1 MALRAVPD
9 KNLASGVTDE
19 IRAAIQAGDLAPG
32 ERLVERKLA
41 DTLGVSHIPVREALA
56 KLADE
61 GLVERLPRR
70 GARVATLTAADLEE
84 ISSLRTL
91 LEQFVVVR
99 VQRRWDE
106 RTETRLRKIV
116 DSMVLAA
123 KRGDSARMFDLDR
136 KFHEQLWELADH
148 RLLMGLA
155 AQLRSR
161 INGFLLA
168 ATRSLEPD
176 ERVAHAQ
183 SHGELLA
190 AIASGDPELAR
201 QAMAD
206 HIDTAAR
213 RIETTDDVD

>member
-99 VQRRWDE
+99 VQRQWDE

-123 KRGDSARMFDLDR
+123 QRGDTARMFDLDR

-183 SHGELLA
+183 SHGKLLA
-190 AIASGDPELAR
+190 AIASGDAELAR